1 MKWEYIVK
9 VVGRYDLKEGMEEAN
24 KMGVLG
30 WELVSVTETI
40 GLERTS
46 SAEPFSETKEHNF
59 FFKRPLKVV
68 TLV

>member
-9 VVGRYDLKEGMEEAN
+9 VVDRYKLKSGVEEAN
-24 KMGVLG
+24 KMGALG
-30 WELVSVTETI
+30 WELMSVTETI
-40 GLERTS
+40 GLGRTS
-46 SAEPFSETKEHNF
+46 SAEPFSETKEYNF

>member
-1 MKWEYIVK
+1 MKWEYIMK
-9 VVGRYDLKEGMEEAN
+9 FVGRYKLQEGMKEAN
-24 KMGVLG
+24 KMGALG

-40 GLERTS
+40 GLGRTS
-46 SAEPFSETKEHNF
+46 SAEPFSETIEYNF